1 MTPRTETAGNQQHGL
16 AAVKGWFQVFLLAI
30 CLDNHAVAEAGLVFP
45 HMVPVA
51 LTNILQIGEAAPD
64 GEFSSCSVRLEGI
77 ILWVSSTRDQLILQD
92 DTGGI
97 VVKMDLHDSP
107 EVQPGQHIII
117 EGSCLIW
124 HGEVVSDL
132 LIDNDGIHSAT
143 EKSRKLFL
151 SAGLHP
157 IRVEWFNGPT
167 DFALNLD
174 WAGPELSRQKIPA
187 AALFR
192 KTGDLAGEATQVE
205 SGLDYCSYEGDWNQL
220 PDFSRV
226 PALQH
231 GVVTNFDLQVR
242 PRDTNVALVFSGYLC
257 VPQTGQYELWLKS
270 DDGSKLYVGDKSLH
284 LTVLG
289 KEPWPAPRQIFSG
302 RFSSKDQKNQ
312 WSEVEGI
319 VTHINEIYGGVS
331 VELTSGAGHA
341 YLKVINGN
349 YDSFGPLLHSQ
360 IRAAGIS
367 QNASTIDGQT
377 VPYLLVPDFKTISIM
392 EIAPTHWEDFPIQ
405 PIRSLIETSFP
416 GTGAPIVHVAGV
428 VCSNPA
434 GSLPMI
440 RDDTGRILLQ
450 TSQPLPAVGDRIEAI
465 GWWNHE
471 SNEAFLQG
479 GFYQKFQKKIGVGTN
494 DLPLLTKVIQVKSL
508 SRKEAQRGYP
518 VKIQGVITARVGS
531 DFVIQDSTWSV
542 FSYWHVPGTI
552 VLPEIGDYWEIEGKS
567 SVDFAPNVLVQNAT
581 YLRPGILPEPIRPS
595 QDELING
602 SLDTQYIEVQ
612 GIVMAMETNAVTLL
626 TSGGKIRM
634 QFYGSGPKLADK
646 IEDALVRVR
655 GVCSPDR
662 DTNEMILPTLS
673 PLRLFNASVYV
684 DEPAPP
690 QPFEIPLKH
699 ASDLLFFD
707 ARADALRRVR
717 IAGQV
722 IGQRQGEYYLM
733 DGENGLRFDPKTSV
747 KLNMGDLV
755 EVVGFPDMTGPSL
768 VLREAIVR
776 SVGNAGLPPARR
788 LDETNMLS
796 GKLDARLVYIR
807 SRLVGLS
814 IDRFERVLELQTGT
828 RNYVARL
835 ANSRGTMPDILPGS
849 LLGLTGVYAGLGG
862 DRTTGRDINAFELL
876 LNSPSD
882 IQVLARPSWWNF
894 RHTFSV
900 IGGMMLIILI
910 ALVWITLLH
919 RQVEERT
926 LQLTSEI
933 KSREQ
938 AEHQRALEAERARIA
953 QDLHDDL
960 GATLTEIRFLGAVKS
975 RDSLMPEATR
985 AQLKEISEKS
995 RQLVSSLDEI
1005 VWAVNPANDSL
1016 PSLASYL
1023 RHVAEEFFRTTE
1035 IRYRL
1040 DVDQSLPAVAL
1051 TSEIRH
1057 NLYLVVR
1064 EALNNIAKHS
1074 RATEAWLR
1082 IHWKDQSLHIV
1093 IEDNGC
1099 GFVASETVLLRNG
1112 LSNMRRRL
1120 EKIGGRFSCETR
1132 ADCGTVCQIHL
1143 SFK

>member
-1 MTPRTETAGNQQHGL
+1 VTPKTKTAGSRRLGL
-16 AAVKGWFQVFLLAI
+16 AVFNRWFHFFFLAV
-30 CLDNHAVAEAGLVFP
+30 CLTSHAAAKAVLMYPDMIPSV
-45 HMVPVA
+45 
-51 LTNILQIGEAAPD
+51 LTNILQIDESIPD
-64 GEFSSCSVRLEGI
+64 GEISGCSIRLDGMV
-77 ILWVSSTRDQLILQD
+77 LWVSPTRDQLILQD
-92 DTGGI
+92 NTGGI
-97 VVKMDLHDSP
+97 VAKTDLHNSP
-107 EVQPGQHIII
+107 RVQAGEHVIL
-117 EGSCLIW
+117 EGSCLIS
-124 HGEVVSDL
+124 HGEIVSDL
-132 LIDNDGIHSAT
+132 LINNDGIHSAT
-143 EKSRKLFL
+143 EKSRKIFL

-167 DFALNLD
+167 DFTLNLD
-174 WAGPELSRQKIPA
+174 WVGPEISRQKIPA
-187 AALFR
+187 TALWR
-192 KTGDLAGEATQVE
+192 KKTGLAGEAARME
-205 SGLDYCSYEGDWNQL
+205 PGLDYWSYEGAWNQL
-220 PDFSRV
+220 PDFSNLS
-226 PALQH
+226 ALQH

-242 PRDTNVALVFSGYLC
+242 PRDTNVALTFSGYLC
-257 VPQTGQYELWLKS
+257 VPQTGPYEFWLRS
-270 DDGSKLYVGDKSLH
+270 DDGSKLCLGDSGLHFSL
-284 LTVLG
+284 LG
-289 KEPWPAPRQIFSG
+289 KEPWPVPRQFFSTG
-302 RFSSKDQKNQ
+302 LISKAQKNQ
-312 WSEVEGI
+312 WSEAQGI
-319 VTHINEIYGGVS
+319 VTRVNEIYDGVS
-331 VELTSGAGHA
+331 VELTSGAGRA
-341 YLKVINGN
+341 YLKVINGS
-349 YDSFGPLLHSQ
+349 YDSFWPLLHSR
-360 IRAAGIS
+360 IKAAGIS
-367 QNASTIDGQT
+367 QNASTLDGQI
-377 VPYLLVPDFKTISIM
+377 VPCLLVPDFETVSIM
-392 EIAPTHWEDFPIQ
+392 EIAPTHWEDSPIQ
-405 PIRSLIETSFP
+405 SIRSLIETNFSQ
-416 GTGAPIVHVAGV
+416 TGASVVHVAGI

-450 TSQPLPAVGDRIEAI
+450 TSQPLPTIGDRIEAI
-465 GWWNHE
+465 GWRNDQN
-471 SNEAFLQG
+471 NELVLQG
-479 GFYQKFQKKIGVGTN
+479 GFYQKIRENVGGGTN
-494 DLPLLTKVIQVKSL
+494 DLPLLAKAIQVKVL

-542 FSYWHVPGTI
+542 FSYWHVPGTS

-567 SVDFAPNVLVQNAT
+567 SVDFAPDVLVQNAT
-581 YLRPGILPEPIRPS
+581 YLRPGILPEPIHPT

-612 GIVMAMETNAVTLL
+612 GIVTAIETNAVTLL
-626 TSGGKIRM
+626 TSEGKIRM
-634 QFYGSGPKLADK
+634 QFYGLGPKLTDK
-646 IEDALVRVR
+646 TEDALVRVR

-684 DEPAPP
+684 DEAAPP
-690 QPFEIPLKH
+690 QLFEIPLKH
-699 ASDLLFFD
+699 VSDLLFFD

-722 IGQRQGEYYLM
+722 TGQHQGEYYLM
-733 DGENGLRFDPKTSV
+733 DGENGLRFDPKTPV
-747 KLNMGDLV
+747 KLSIGDLV
-755 EVVGFPDMTGPSL
+755 EVVGFPDLTGPSL
-768 VLREAIVR
+768 VLREAVVR
-776 SVGNAGLPPARR
+776 SAGKAGLPLARH

-796 GKLDARLVYIR
+796 GKLDARLVFLR

-814 IDRFERVLELQTGT
+814 TDRFEWVLQLQTGT

-835 ANSRGTMPDILPGS
+835 ANNRGTIPDILPGS
-849 LLGLTGVYAGLGG
+849 LLGLTGVYVGLGG

-876 LNSPSD
+876 LNSPAD

-894 RHTFSV
+894 RHTFTV
-900 IGGMMLIILI
+900 IGGMMLIILV
-910 ALVWITLLH
+910 ALVWITLLR

-975 RDSLMPEATR
+975 RDSLMPEITR
-985 AQLKEISEKS
+985 TQLKEISEKS

-1023 RHVAEEFFRTTE
+1023 RHVAGEFFRTTE

-1064 EALNNIAKHS
+1064 EALNNIARHS

-1082 IHWKDQSLHIV
+1082 IHWKDQSLHIAV
-1093 IEDNGC
+1093 EDNGC
-1099 GFVASETVLLRNG
+1099 GFIASETSLLRNG

-1120 EKIGGRFSCETR
+1120 EKIGGRFTCETR
-1132 ADCGTVCQIHL
+1132 AGSGTVCRIHL
-1143 SFK
+1143 AFK